1 MVYQPYYAVD
11 SYVITITITITT
23 TTIII
28 IVALILSWNINHIM
42 QWIFTSSSSSQPA

>member
-11 SYVITITITITT
+11 SYVITITT

-28 IVALILSWNINHIM
+28 IVTLTLSWNINHIM

>member
-1 MVYQPYYAVD
+1 MVYQPYYAAD
-11 SYVITITITITT
+11 SYVITITITT

-28 IVALILSWNINHIM
+28 IVTLTLSWNINHIM